1 MRDLIS
7 NRRAVFVPQEIE
19 NVSLFQPDFLINIE
33 DEDQLSLIEV
43 NLESN
48 FASVTNST
56 TAKKGISVQDEDL
69 DNLPAER

>member
-1 MRDLIS
+1 LRDLIS